1 MTGESDSES
10 PAGTPHKAPPPP
22 RPDSWELQRLRE
34 IQLHEAAVLGYS
46 LEATEEEVSV
56 VSCYYKSCILLN
68 VTHYISV
75 NQSILMFS
83 GNTVPLT
90 LMVPHTVYDSQVFP

>member
-1 MTGESDSES
+1 MYAVGDVLTGESDSES

-56 VSCYYKSCILLN
+56 L
-68 VTHYISV
+68 
-75 NQSILMFS
+75 Q
-83 GNTVPLT
+83 
-90 LMVPHTVYDSQVFP
+90 